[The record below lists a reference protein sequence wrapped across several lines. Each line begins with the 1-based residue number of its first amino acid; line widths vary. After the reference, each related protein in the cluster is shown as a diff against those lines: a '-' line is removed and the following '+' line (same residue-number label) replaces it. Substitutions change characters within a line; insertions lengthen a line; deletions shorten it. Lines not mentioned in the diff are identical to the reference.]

1 MPGSPDDGVAVCA
14 VCTVSLVAVSRTS
27 GMARALSHGGDCGGL
42 RCVHTMSRIA
52 SAANECPRWIR
63 FGQGSRSGRWREV
76 WPYELSGT
84 TFFRAVE
91 SAEFETSVGGHA
103 CDPPLP
109 CDQAPRGTR
118 SVLWPES
125 LCAWSSQRDPPRKGH
140 PRWRQPVEMDCTR
153 HTAISCAWPSIARDL
168 RLHIHSVTPLTAP
181 SN

>member
-125 LCAWSSQRDPPRKGH
+125 LCAWSSQRDPPVRGTHDGASQSK
-140 PRWRQPVEMDCTR
+140 W
-153 HTAISCAWPSIARDL
+153 TARGILRFLVPGL
-168 RLHIHSVTPLTAP
+168 RLHAICDCTSTVSLH
-181 SN
+181 